1 MFKQWS
7 EGDGL
12 ARLLIRVRVA
22 SGELN
27 EVGTT
32 KNLTLKPCVFYS
44 WSYKAKYYGN
54 ITSNIK

>member
-1 MFKQWS
+1 MFKQLS

-22 SGELN
+22 SGELK

-32 KNLTLKPCVFYS
+32 ILTL
-44 WSYKAKYYGN
+44 
-54 ITSNIK
+54 

>member
-1 MFKQWS
+1 MFKQLS

-22 SGELN
+22 SGELK

-32 KNLTLKPCVFYS
+32 ILTLKPCVLYS
-44 WSYKAKYYGN
+44 LVIYSYYGN